1 MFARRAGDC
10 AGIIIPYVS
19 PGENRPDEYRLRLD
33 NPEMEQRSDG
43 TLHETRKYIQPPGR
57 PNRIYFPPGLS
68 PVAMTSASLPLIITE
83 GEFKALALWRLANH
97 DVTSPRFVPASVAG
111 VYNWRGTIGK
121 TQGPNG
127 ERRDIKGVIPDME
140 RIVVKERRVLIAF
153 DADAEKNPKVRMA
166 RSRLTAFLLERGCAV
181 GFLEWPIEEGK
192 GIDDRIASVGPE
204 KVLADIQGVEF
215 GGWRTRLLRNDKGK
229 LMPCYE
235 NVALFLQN
243 SPEWIGVLGY
253 NEFTGGNFVL
263 NQPPVPIAVAMGAE
277 LEDHFD
283 TDAVRW
289 LERCGLM
296 VKPDLVRRVVDGIAR
311 RNSFHPVRDYLESLP
326 VWDRK
331 PRVGTWLIEYCG
343 VESSDASPNYYAMN
357 VGEKFL
363 ISAIARI
370 LKPGCKVDHILVLEG
385 EQGIGKSTAAR
396 ILAGEWFTDQLGE
409 MGSKDASMQVRG
421 VWIVELSELGTLGRS
436 ESAREKAFI
445 SQQTERFRLP
455 YGHRIVQ
462 VPRQCVFIGT
472 TNLDTWLKDET
483 GGRRFWPV
491 QCRQIDQEALKQ
503 DRDQLWAEA
512 LVRYREGVSWWLD
525 DADVIQDAIVEQR
538 GRYVEDVWQQ
548 KVIQYAEHESSLP
561 VGAPRGSVSV
571 SEILDRLGLDT
582 ARQDQA
588 SANRVARCL
597 KFAGWKRTNVG
608 PRGAREW
615 RYRPVFQS

>member
-1 MFARRAGDC
+1 
-10 AGIIIPYVS
+10 
-19 PGENRPDEYRLRLD
+19 
-33 NPEMEQRSDG
+33 MELRSDG
-43 TLHETRKYIQPPGR
+43 TLHETRKYIHPTGR

-68 PVAMTSASLPLIITE
+68 TVAMSDASLPLIITE
-83 GEFKALALWRLANH
+83 GEFKALALWRLANYKA
-97 DVTSPRFVPASVAG
+97 SSLRFVAASVAG

-140 RIVVKERRVLIAF
+140 RIVCKGRRVLIAF
-153 DADAEKNPKVRMA
+153 DADAEKNPKVRTA

-181 GFLEWPIEEGK
+181 GFVEWPIEEGK
-192 GIDDRIASVGPE
+192 GIDDRLASVGPE
-204 KVLADIQGVEF
+204 RVLADIEGIEF
-215 GGWRTRLLRNDKGK
+215 GGWQTRLLRNDKGK
-229 LMPCYE
+229 LMSCYE

-263 NQPPVPIAVAMGAE
+263 SQPPVPIAIDVGDE

-289 LERCGLM
+289 LERRGLM

-311 RNSFHPVRDYLESLP
+311 RNSFHPVRNYLESLP
-326 VWDRK
+326 AWDRK
-331 PRVGTWLIEYCG
+331 PRIGTWLVQYCG
-343 VESSDASPNYYAMN
+343 VESSDANPNVYAMC

-363 ISAIARI
+363 ISAVARI
-370 LKPGCKVDHILVLEG
+370 LEPGCKVDHILVLEG

-409 MGSKDASMQVRG
+409 MGSKDAAMQVRG
-421 VWIVELSELGTLGRS
+421 VWIVELSELGTLGRA
-436 ESAREKAFI
+436 EAAREKAFI
-445 SQQTERFRLP
+445 TQQTERFRLP
-455 YGHRIVQ
+455 YGHRIVH

-491 QCRQIDQEALKQ
+491 RCGRIDVDALKQ
-503 DRDQLWAEA
+503 DRDQFWAEA
-512 LVRYREGVSWWLD
+512 LVRYRAGVRWWLED
-525 DADVIQDAIVEQR
+525 SEIIQDAIEEQR
-538 GRYVEDVWQQ
+538 GRYVEDVWQD
-548 KVIQYAEHESSLP
+548 KVIQHADEEAALP
-561 VGAPRGSVSV
+561 SGAPRGSASV
-571 SEILDRLGLDT
+571 PEILQRLGLET
-582 ARQDQA
+582 SRPDQA
-588 SANRVARCL
+588 AANRVSRCL
-597 KFAGWKRTNVG
+597 KAAGWKRVNVG